1 MELRHLRYFVIVAEE
16 QNITRAAARLHVS
29 QPPLSRQI
37 RDLEMELGVAL
48 FERSARSLRLT
59 DAGRVF
65 LIEARAVLTRANE
78 AVHTVKAVA
87 SGQEGEIHVGYAP
100 SLTVELLPHALR
112 EFQKL
117 LPGVRV
123 ALHDAST
130 EEMLTGLK
138 RGELHAAMM
147 PRPGTKALAG
157 LNFDEMRRYN
167 VSVAA
172 HPTHPIA
179 ARRTV
184 SLEMLADERLLGY
197 THADYP
203 EYHDWISDLFS
214 GLGRRPVIAEEHDS
228 ATSLVAAVE
237 TGRGVAIVPQ
247 SFSCFAGA
255 RLELR
260 PIRPTPDP
268 IVVGL
273 VLRKSASI
281 PPAVSVF
288 MQAARSAA
296 QIEGKR

>member
-1 MELRHLRYFVIVAEE
+1 MELRHLRYFVTVAEE

-37 RDLEMELGVAL
+37 RDLEVEIGVAL
-48 FERSARSLRLT
+48 FERSAKALSLT

-65 LIEARAVLTRANE
+65 LTEARAVLARANE

-87 SGQEGEIHVGYAP
+87 SGQEGEIHLAYAP

-112 EFQKL
+112 EFQQL

-130 EEMLTGLK
+130 EEMLSGLK
-138 RGELHAAMM
+138 SGSFHLAMM
-147 PRPGTKALAG
+147 PQPRSRAIAG
-157 LNFDEMRRYN
+157 LTFDELRRYN
-167 VSVAA
+167 ISVAT

-179 ARRTV
+179 AKRSV
-184 SLEMLADERLLGY
+184 SLRMLVDERLLGY
-197 THADYP
+197 TQKDYP
-203 EYHDWISDLFS
+203 DYHEWIGDLFS
-214 GLGRRPVIAEEHDS
+214 GVGRRPVVAEEHDS

-237 TGRGVAIVPQ
+237 TGRGVAIVPE

-255 RLELR
+255 RLKLR
-260 PIRPTPDP
+260 PIRPTPTP

-273 VLRKSASI
+273 VLKRSVSI

-288 MQAARSAA
+288 MEAARKAA
-296 QIEGKR
+296 RIQRAR